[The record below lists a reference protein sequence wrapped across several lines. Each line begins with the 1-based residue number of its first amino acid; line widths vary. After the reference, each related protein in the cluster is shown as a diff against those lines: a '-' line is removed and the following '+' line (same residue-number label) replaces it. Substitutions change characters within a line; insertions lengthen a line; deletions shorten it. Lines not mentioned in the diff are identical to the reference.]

1 MVSLDLLREG
11 TAKQQSVY
19 RVIQDLHIM
28 ETWSMYSPVLSGTIP
43 INIDLD
49 TSDLDIIMEIN
60 TSNHGKVQQEMK
72 RLYQGFQGFH
82 TKRYEVRGI
91 PTLKAN
97 FNYQGFEFELFA
109 QPVPVT
115 EQNAYVHMV
124 IEAALLKEDD
134 SMREQILNLKRAG
147 MKTEPAFC
155 EVLGLKGDAYD
166 ELIQYGKRR
175 GII

>member
-1 MVSLDLLREG
+1 
-11 TAKQQSVY
+11 
-19 RVIQDLHIM
+19 
-28 ETWSMYSPVLSGTIP
+28 
-43 INIDLD
+43 
-49 TSDLDIIMEIN
+49 
-60 TSNHGKVQQEMK
+60 
-72 RLYQGFQGFH
+72 
-82 TKRYEVRGI
+82 VRGI
-91 PTLKAN
+91 TTLKAN

-109 QPVPVT
+109 QPVPVI

-175 GII
+175 GMI